1 MPDAPP
7 LSGADFY
14 DALPTADHRTGD
26 IWTGLPTF
34 GMLGRATVSGIV
46 ITPACDLAQCKS
58 ETVTYLPI
66 IAVSEYLASTACRH
80 DCWQEASRVLEK
92 LPSFTAVFPPRRFE
106 LISDEDLEAAIG
118 QGTDAKG
125 RPLADAEM
133 LRIQAYKAY
142 VQASRSGSATIDHV
156 KDVFKTDRFDTMTSR
171 LVTNAFK
178 SDIHFLPADS
188 LAYGARPVPVHSVVL
203 FRYPLTVPAPVLD
216 MAQHSTEA
224 QWKSSNIGT
233 GSGHE
238 EVLKQMPEWPV
249 KLASLKNEFLSD
261 LISRYLGVHIRL
273 GSGDFTEQTVRA
285 FCNEIRG

>member
-1 MPDAPP
+1 MPDTPP

-34 GMLGRATVSGIV
+34 GMLGRATVPGVV

-66 IAVSEYLASTACRH
+66 ISVGDYLASAACRH
-80 DCWQEASRVLEK
+80 ECWQEAVKVLEK
-92 LPSFTAVFPPRRFE
+92 LPSFAAVFPPRRFE

-118 QGTDAKG
+118 AGTDTKN
-125 RPLADAEM
+125 RPLAEHEIS
-133 LRIQAYKAY
+133 RIQAYKEY
-142 VQASRSGSATIDHV
+142 VKASRSGSATIAHV
-156 KDVFKTDRFDTMTSR
+156 KNSFKADRFDMMTSR

-178 SDIHFLPADS
+178 SDIHFLPADA
-188 LAYGARPVPVHSVVL
+188 LAYGARPVPTHSVVL

-216 MAQHSTEA
+216 MAQHSTEV
-224 QWKSSNIGT
+224 QWKSPHLGA
-233 GSGHE
+233 GGDY
-238 EVLKQMPEWPV
+238 EVLLKQMPEWPV

-273 GSGDFTEQTVRA
+273 GSEDFTEQTIRA
-285 FCNEIRG
+285 FCDEIRG